1 MATALSPDL
10 QVICK
15 KLASNSPN
23 QLLQSLPSLVNHVLR
38 SKQAL
43 SASQDPKS
51 SRKGGS
57 SEISMLVH
65 KLKSQIT
72 TLIQSHN
79 KVARFVAISLIK
91 AAVDVGGWEVLQGSE
106 TWVRELLSI
115 IQKGDPLA
123 SKELAVAALT
133 KIYVLI
139 HPYQTLNRE
148 IATKTIPAF
157 ATACVQLLKSAA
169 SDDASLDSLSTAEV
183 VCDALSTLIPLYPA
197 TLRPSSSQTQ
207 TAVRKFLAPT
217 LSDGIFIPGS
227 LQHASR
233 RVVILQHFVAAKTG
247 GSEEWLKTVTFVI
260 NELHSTADQVLRAVD
275 EAWTPADGS
284 SRGVVDLESEPHGGG
299 TAPNLTPWTGIQ
311 AGTQR
316 IIGLLQYISDCLRS
330 PTKGQVAVPLAKIM
344 DAASRL
350 CLVARLS
357 PKTQSWDQSIQ
368 TRAAIG
374 RDEKEEL
381 WSAIPDIHVAV
392 LQVFRVLIQR
402 FEKDTLPL
410 VPEILDHIIRVFN
423 SATDNGVI
431 RTAAY
436 QTLKDALSIAGPTLS
451 RPTVDMLGPI
461 ISGCC
466 RDLQEDSGHL
476 KQPNKQASNSG
487 ETKKNGISVNADLFL
502 QKPQDSA
509 GPQSVPLNPRHK
521 VAASALLASLLAELP
536 QQHLKPSLRSLLD
549 QTAILTKDRDAMLAS
564 VLNPYLDPKG
574 RRYASLLPHLTQQYP
589 QDPALDILRTNL
601 RTDVGAPVVDQT
613 TLDEEDEAVDDADE
627 DMAEN
632 ENEADNDMSM
642 DVDEKTTEGDAKS
655 SGLPAGAQINRELPV
670 QSNPF
675 SVSKTEKP
683 AVASSNAFGDV
694 RPRAASPPKR
704 KHEGPSPA
712 NTKRRELQDRGDLS
726 KPAPAAPAEVADD
739 DDDDSDE
746 SVHLNMELEDDDED
760 EDEDE

>member
-1 MATALSPDL
+1 
-10 QVICK
+10 
-15 KLASNSPN
+15 
-23 QLLQSLPSLVNHVLR
+23 
-38 SKQAL
+38 
-43 SASQDPKS
+43 
-51 SRKGGS
+51 
-57 SEISMLVH
+57 
-65 KLKSQIT
+65 
-72 TLIQSHN
+72 
-79 KVARFVAISLIK
+79 
-91 AAVDVGGWEVLQGSE
+91 
-106 TWVRELLSI
+106 
-115 IQKGDPLA
+115 
-123 SKELAVAALT
+123 
-133 KIYVLI
+133 
-139 HPYQTLNRE
+139 
-148 IATKTIPAF
+148 
-157 ATACVQLLKSAA
+157 
-169 SDDASLDSLSTAEV
+169 
-183 VCDALSTLIPLYPA
+183 
-197 TLRPSSSQTQ
+197 
-207 TAVRKFLAPT
+207 
-217 LSDGIFIPGS
+217 
-227 LQHASR
+227 
-233 RVVILQHFVAAKTG
+233 
-247 GSEEWLKTVTFVI
+247 
-260 NELHSTADQVLRAVD
+260 
-275 EAWTPADGS
+275 
-284 SRGVVDLESEPHGGG
+284 
-299 TAPNLTPWTGIQ
+299 
-311 AGTQR
+311 
-316 IIGLLQYISDCLRS
+316 
-330 PTKGQVAVPLAKIM
+330 M

-350 CLVARLS
+350 CLIARLS

-392 LQVFRVLIQR
+392 LQVFCVLIQR

-423 SATDNGVI
+423 SATDNEII

-451 RPTVDMLGPI
+451 KPTVDMLGPI
-461 ISGCC
+461 IGACC

-509 GPQSVPLNPRHK
+509 GSQSVSLNPRHK
-521 VAASALLASLLAELP
+521 AAASALLASLLAELP

-601 RTDVGAPVVDQT
+601 RTDIGAPVVDQT

-642 DVDEKTTEGDAKS
+642 DVDEKTTEGNAKS
-655 SGLPAGAQINRELPV
+655 SGLNRELPV

-675 SVSKTEKP
+675 GVSKGEKS

-712 NTKRRELQDRGDLS
+712 NTKRRELQDRVDVS
-726 KPAPAAPAEVADD
+726 KPASAAPADAADD

-760 EDEDE
+760 EDEDEDE